1 MFFFF
6 VEILGISHFFAMF
19 FFFLHMTKFSFPG
32 KHLLCHPGNK
42 PVDLKVLCTK
52 LRAGPAANQHAAQ
65 KEGLSDKENEAFIS
79 WANIP
84 DSAYDLL
91 KKLLDM
97 NPFTRITA
105 DQALQHEFFS
115 SSQSW
120 DPCVA
125 RQHSLAHQHPQSEST
140 QDIARRRWHH
150 RRLCLTFNTFI
161 EPIPQQCSAT
171 FLECNNLC

>member
-6 VEILGISHFFAMF
+6 VEIWGSLIFFAMF
-19 FFFLHMTKFSFPG
+19 FFLHMTNFSFPG

-105 DQALQHEFFS
+105 DQALQHEFFF

-140 QDIARRRWHH
+140 
-150 RRLCLTFNTFI
+150 
-161 EPIPQQCSAT
+161 
-171 FLECNNLC
+171 

>member
-1 MFFFF
+1 M
-6 VEILGISHFFAMF
+6 
-19 FFFLHMTKFSFPG
+19 
-32 KHLLCHPGNK
+32 LCHPGNK

-115 SSQSW
+115 SSQS
-120 DPCVA
+120 
-125 RQHSLAHQHPQSEST
+125 
-140 QDIARRRWHH
+140 
-150 RRLCLTFNTFI
+150 
-161 EPIPQQCSAT
+161 
-171 FLECNNLC
+171 